1 MKQKELNYFRSL
13 LTTWREDLLKQ
24 ADGTVAALKD
34 SDVHFS
40 DPVDQAS
47 HEETQN
53 FMLRI
58 KDRES
63 KLIKKIDDALLRI
76 RNGSYGICEMCEEE
90 ISVARLKARPV
101 TTFCIR
107 CKTRMEAVEKLVNY

>member
-1 MKQKELNYFRSL
+1 MKKKDVDYFRNL
-13 LTTWREDLLKQ
+13 LTAWRENLIKQ
-24 ADGTVAALKD
+24 ADGTVASLKD
-34 SDVHFS
+34 NQVHFS

-47 HEETQN
+47 FEELQN

-63 KLIKKIDDALLRI
+63 RLIRKIDEALARI
-76 RNGSYGICEMCEEE
+76 ENGSYGICEMCEEE

-101 TTFCIR
+101 TTLCID
-107 CKTRMEAVEKLVNY
+107 CKTKTEAAERLGH